1 MWKHLEREFLQ
12 NEPLVTKALLL
23 AARKGLAS
31 HPPSLRPL
39 TCPFLSKSLLPF
51 SFESQ
56 SLRSTPLR
64 ICVSQCSAEK
74 QSNRVCVCARTHARV
89 CVQKENTFCLF

>member
-64 ICVSQCSAEK
+64 ICVSVLQR
-74 QSNRVCVCARTHARV
+74 NRAIGCVCVRVHARA
-89 CVQKENTFCLF
+89 CVY